1 MNNTTTANDVAEVVG
16 SLDGTVQRD
25 VAIARIKASL
35 RQRSGRSW
43 SVTGGTGTAWG
54 WIRIK
59 SMPKACGRFGEM
71 TAADITELAGL
82 LGVAESL
89 VRGGFSIPASSDHRK
104 QAIAL
109 AATGTTLGLKAE
121 QYWD

>member
-1 MNNTTTANDVAEVVG
+1 MNSTTTANDVAEFG

-25 VAIARIKASL
+25 VAIARIKAAL
-35 RQRSGRSW
+35 KRRSGRSW

-71 TAADITELAGL
+71 SAVDAAELAAL
-82 LGVAESL
+82 LGVSEAL
-89 VRGGFSIPASSDHRK
+89 VNGGFSIPASSAHRK

-109 AATGTTLGLKAE
+109 ASTGSTLGLKAE

>member
-1 MNNTTTANDVAEVVG
+1 MNNTTTASDVAEFG

-25 VAIARIKASL
+25 VAIARIKAAL
-35 RQRSGRSW
+35 KRRSGRSW

-71 TAADITELAGL
+71 SAADITELATL
-82 LGVAESL
+82 LGVSENL
-89 VRGGFSIPASSDHRK
+89 VNGGFSVPASSDHRK

-109 AATGTTLGLKAE
+109 ATTGTTLGLKAE